1 MIRGLF
7 TSAAGMTS
15 QQFLIDTIAN
25 NLANVNTNG
34 FKKVRVD
41 FQDLLYQTIR
51 PAGSSV
57 DQNTRVPSGIQ
68 VGHGSRVADTQ
79 RIFSQGNFR
88 LTENPLDL
96 VIEGDGFFRLQL
108 ADGTEVY
115 TRDGSFTLDENGQLV
130 NSDGYILQPA
140 ITVPQDAVEVA
151 VGRDGTVSVRLAGAT
166 DSQDVGQIL
175 LTDFINPAGLK
186 AIGQNLFV
194 QTTASGNPIESTAGQ
209 DGLGE
214 IASGFL
220 ESSNVSVVEELV
232 QLIVGQRAYE
242 VNAKVVQTADEMLQ
256 TANNVKR

>member
-1 MIRGLF
+1 MIRSLF
-7 TSAAGMTS
+7 TAASGMNG
-15 QQFLIDTIAN
+15 QQFFIDVIAN

-51 PAGSSV
+51 PAGSST

-79 RIFSQGNFR
+79 RIYTQGNFR

-108 ADGTEVY
+108 ADGTDVY

-130 NSDGYILQPA
+130 NSDGYLVQPN
-140 ITVPQDAVEVA
+140 ITIPEDATEIA
-151 VGRDGTVSVRLAGAT
+151 VGRDGTVSVKVAGQT

-186 AIGQNLFV
+186 AIGQNLFTE
-194 QTTASGNPIESTAGQ
+194 TTASGPPIESTPGQ
-209 DGLGE
+209 EGLGE
-214 IASGFL
+214 ISSGFL

-232 QLIVGQRAYE
+232 QLIIGQRAYE
-242 VNAKVVQTADEMLQ
+242 VNAKVVQTSDEMLQ
-256 TANNVKR
+256 TANNVKQ

>member
-34 FKKVRVD
+34 FKKMRVD

-57 DQNTRVPSGIQ
+57 DTATRVPSGIQ

-96 VIEGDGFFRLQL
+96 VIEGDGFFRLLL

-115 TRDGSFTLDENGQLV
+115 TRDGSYTLDENGQMV

-140 ITVPQDAVEVA
+140 ITIPDDAVDIA
-151 VGRDGTVSVRLAGAT
+151 VGRDSTVSVRLAGAVDT
-166 DSQDVGQIL
+166 TEVGQIL

-186 AIGQNLFV
+186 AIGQNLFEE
-194 QTTASGNPIESTAGQ
+194 TTASGPPIESTPGI

-214 IASGFL
+214 LASGFL

-232 QLIVGQRAYE
+232 QLIIGQRAYE

-256 TANNVKR
+256 TANNIKR

>member
-7 TSAAGMTS
+7 TASAGMTS

-34 FKKVRVD
+34 FKKTRVD

-57 DQNTRVPSGIQ
+57 DQNTFVPSGIQ

-96 VIEGDGFFRLQL
+96 VIEGEGFFRLQL
-108 ADGTEVY
+108 ADGTDVY
-115 TRDGSFTLDENGQLV
+115 TRDGSFTLDENGQIV
-130 NSDGYILQPA
+130 NSDGYILQPS
-140 ITVPQDAVEVA
+140 ITIPQDAVEVA
-151 VGRDGTVSVRLAGAT
+151 VGRDGTVSVRVAGQT

-186 AIGQNLFV
+186 AIGQNLFLE
-194 QTTASGNPIESTAGQ
+194 TTASGSPIESTPGQ

-220 ESSNVSVVEELV
+220 ESSNVSVVEELI
-232 QLIVGQRAYE
+232 QLIIGQRAYE
-242 VNAKVVQTADEMLQ
+242 ANAKVVQTADEMLQ

>member
-7 TSAAGMTS
+7 TAASGMTG
-15 QQFLIDTIAN
+15 QQFLIDTISN

-51 PAGSSV
+51 PAGSST
-57 DQNTRVPSGIQ
+57 DQNTQVPTGIQ

-79 RIFSQGNFR
+79 RIFTQGNFR

-96 VIEGDGFFRLQL
+96 VIEGDGFFRVQL
-108 ADGTEVY
+108 SDGTDVY
-115 TRDGSFTLDENGQLV
+115 SRDGSFTLDENGQLV
-130 NSDGYILQPA
+130 NSDGYFLQPA
-140 ITVPQDAVEVA
+140 INVPADATEIA
-151 VGRDGTVSVRLAGAT
+151 VGKDGTVSVKIAGQT
-166 DSQDVGQIL
+166 DSQQVGQIL

-186 AIGQNLFV
+186 AVGQNLFIP
-194 QTTASGNPIESTAGQ
+194 TTASGPAIESTPGQ
-209 DGLGE
+209 DGLGQ
-214 IASGFL
+214 INSGFL

-232 QLIVGQRAYE
+232 QLIIGQRAYE

-256 TANNVKR
+256 TANNIVQ

>member
-7 TSAAGMTS
+7 TAASGMTG

-51 PAGSSV
+51 PAGSST
-57 DQNTRVPSGIQ
+57 DQNTRVPTGIQ

-96 VIEGDGFFRLQL
+96 VIENDGFFRLQL
-108 ADGTEVY
+108 ADGTDVY
-115 TRDGSFTLDENGQLV
+115 SRDGSFTLDENGQIV
-130 NSDGYILQPA
+130 NSDGYMLQPS
-140 ITVPQDAVEVA
+140 ITIPEDATDVA
-151 VGRDGTVSVRLAGAT
+151 VGRDGTVSVRVAGAVE
-166 DSQDVGQIL
+166 SQEVGQIL

-194 QTTASGNPIESTAGQ
+194 QTTASGPPIESTPGR
-209 DGLGE
+209 DGLGQ
-214 IASGFL
+214 INNGFI

-232 QLIVGQRAYE
+232 QLIIGQRAYE
-242 VNAKVVQTADEMLQ
+242 VNAKVVQTSDEMLQ

>member
-7 TSAAGMTS
+7 TAASGMTS
-15 QQFLIDTIAN
+15 QQFLIDTISN

-51 PAGSSV
+51 PAGSST
-57 DQNTRVPSGIQ
+57 DTNTRVPTGIQ

-79 RIFSQGNFR
+79 RIFTQGNFR

-108 ADGTEVY
+108 SDGTDVY
-115 TRDGSFTLDENGQLV
+115 TRDGSFTLDENGNIV

-140 ITVPQDAVEVA
+140 ITIPPDAEELS
-151 VGRDGTVSVRLAGAT
+151 VGRDGTVTVRVAGQT
-166 DSQDVGQIL
+166 DTQSVGQL
-175 LTDFINPAGLK
+175 LTTDFVNTSGLK
-186 AIGQNLFV
+186 ALGQNLFV
-194 QTTASGNPIESTAGQ
+194 ETTASGPAIEGTPGQ

-214 IASGFL
+214 INNGFL

-232 QLIVGQRAYE
+232 QLIIGQRAYE
-242 VNAKVVQTADEMLQ
+242 VNAKVVQTCDEMLQ
-256 TANNVKR
+256 TANNIRR